1 MLWSI
6 DIDPRGCLTVLG
18 LCHWQCH
25 PYSLSRS
32 RSTWSSR
39 LKKRKQGKRE
49 KDSRGRSGNQK
60 ENKKRKEEKEKKER
74 NATDTMG
81 LLATM
86 WLRVCSRLITEH
98 WGLITYWLALAG
110 VNPPPPGGLEPVT
123 IGLLFVPL
131 ILPSLVSSD
140 TFPSSGLWS
149 AKGRLLPPPFSPIE
163 IYRDGDQGYRLL
175 VAVALAT
182 TITHSFLTSHGAS
195 ELFPF

>member
-110 VNPPPPGGLEPVT
+110 VNPPPPSRRIGTCDYRSTICPSNSPIPSEQWHLSVIWTLERQRKTP
-123 IGLLFVPL
+123 
-131 ILPSLVSSD
+131 
-140 TFPSSGLWS
+140 PSS
-149 AKGRLLPPPFSPIE
+149 I
-163 IYRDGDQGYRLL
+163 
-175 VAVALAT
+175 
-182 TITHSFLTSHGAS
+182 
-195 ELFPF
+195 